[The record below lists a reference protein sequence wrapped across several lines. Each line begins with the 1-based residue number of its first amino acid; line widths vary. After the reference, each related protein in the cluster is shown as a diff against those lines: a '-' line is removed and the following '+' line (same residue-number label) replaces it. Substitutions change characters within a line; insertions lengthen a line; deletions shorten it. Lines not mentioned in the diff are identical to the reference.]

1 MNIVLQE
8 VNPSNEYQLSREIN
22 LHSYMRT
29 ILQFNKIKSFYTHFL
44 RRNASESTQVSWS
57 SLIWYKFTP
66 PSNSFAVWR
75 CLHNKMATDE
85 NLIKR
90 GCIMVSICVPLSVKL
105 LNPFSLISTLSF
117 CVEIMALARRVVR
130 CDICFGH
137 NPGYFLKV
145 IHTFHTIWMAWNDI
159 RFNNSII
166 TVHAAKAKI
175 HSSVSTSA
183 G

>member
-1 MNIVLQE
+1 M
-8 VNPSNEYQLSREIN
+8 P
-22 LHSYMRT
+22 
-29 ILQFNKIKSFYTHFL
+29 
-44 RRNASESTQVSWS
+44 
-57 SLIWYKFTP
+57 
-66 PSNSFAVWR
+66 
-75 CLHNKMATDE
+75 TDE

-90 GCIMVSICVPLSVKL
+90 DCIMASNCIPLSVKL
-105 LNPFSLISTLSF
+105 LNRFSLISTLSF

-137 NPGYFLKV
+137 NAGYFLKV

>member
-1 MNIVLQE
+1 
-8 VNPSNEYQLSREIN
+8 
-22 LHSYMRT
+22 
-29 ILQFNKIKSFYTHFL
+29 
-44 RRNASESTQVSWS
+44 
-57 SLIWYKFTP
+57 
-66 PSNSFAVWR
+66 
-75 CLHNKMATDE
+75 MATDE

-137 NPGYFLKV
+137 NAGYFLKV
-145 IHTFHTIWMAWNDI
+145 IHTFHTIWMAWNGI
-159 RFNNSII
+159 RFNNSIF
-166 TVHAAKAKI
+166 TLHAAKAKT

-183 G
+183 GMMTDYFYSSTELPIFNILRLHQSSGMRQK